1 MENADTAQSEDETPG
16 RWRAPAA
23 PAHLTREYRRDAA
36 CRILS
41 LDGGGAKGFYTL
53 GALQALESMLGCPLH
68 RRFDLIFG
76 TSTGAIIAA
85 LLALGFDVE
94 AIHVLYKKHVP
105 DIMRAASPAAKS
117 AALGSAAQDVFKN
130 AAFTD
135 VLTGIGI
142 VATKWVMERPM
153 IFKASVTQA
162 HGSRESFKPGFG
174 VSVAEAV
181 EASCS
186 AYPLFQRKVVRTA
199 DGDDIELID
208 GGFCANNPTLYAI
221 ADACMAL
228 KKERAE
234 LRVLSVGVGSYP
246 RPVPTLKAA
255 FTLEH
260 WKGKLAKHL
269 IDSEDL
275 VQKALEINT
284 QSMDQLQH
292 VLFRDVAVERINER
306 YTEPRMATDFTE
318 HDLAKLNLLRQQGR
332 VSFAAKEDAIRKL
345 LVEEA

>member
-1 MENADTAQSEDETPG
+1 METADKVPIGNEAPG

-23 PAHLTREYRRDAA
+23 AAHLNREYPRDTA

-53 GALQALESMLGCPLH
+53 GVLQALESMLACPLH

-85 LLALGFDVE
+85 LLALGLDVE
-94 AIHVLYKKHVP
+94 TIHCLYRKHVP
-105 DIMRAASPAAKS
+105 TIMRAASPAAKS
-117 AALGSAAQDVFKN
+117 AALGVAARDVFKD

-153 IFKASVTQA
+153 IFKANVAQA

-181 EASCS
+181 QASCS
-186 AYPLFQRKVVRTA
+186 AYPLFQRKVVRTG

-221 ADACMAL
+221 ADASMAL

-246 RPVPTLKAA
+246 RPVPSLKAA
-255 FTLEH
+255 FALKY
-260 WKGKLAKHL
+260 WKGKLARHL

-292 VLFRDVAVERINER
+292 ILFRDVAIERINER
-306 YTEPRMATDFTE
+306 YTEPQMATDFTE
-318 HDLAKLNLLRQQGR
+318 HDLAKLNVLRQQGR
-332 VSFAAKEDAIRKL
+332 LSFAAKEDAIRKL
-345 LVEEA
+345 LAGEG